1 MATPSDKVFIDTN
14 ILVYAHLA
22 LAPLHATAVA
32 ALQGLLAAGA
42 ELWISRQTL
51 REYLS
56 AMTQPGALTGS
67 ISIPLPSLLADVRSF
82 AADFRIAEDS
92 QVVTDNLLILIG
104 AIPVAGK
111 QIHDANI
118 VASMQAY
125 SVPKLLTH
133 NIADFKR
140 FASLITVL
148 PLVP

>member
-1 MATPSDKVFIDTN
+1 MATPSENVFIDTN
-14 ILVYAHLA
+14 ILVYSHLTLSPFHGA
-22 LAPLHATAVA
+22 AVGR
-32 ALQGLLAAGA
+32 LRDLLAAGA

-56 AMTQPGALTGS
+56 AMTKPGALTGS
-67 ISIPLPSLLADVRSF
+67 IPMRSLIADVRSF
-82 AADFRIAEDS
+82 AAAFHMAEDYS
-92 QVVTDNLLILIG
+92 VVTDNLLLLLDAVQVG
-104 AIPVAGK
+104 GK

-133 NIADFKR
+133 NTSDFAR
-140 FASLITVL
+140 FASYITIL